1 MSIASLLNQ
10 VKEKE
15 IVLPAIQRNFVWP
28 IERIYTLLDSI
39 MRGYPIGN
47 IILWETHNDIQ
58 HRFFVADYQGDSM
71 DTYHDNPLG
80 NRLKLVIDGQ
90 QRLQSL
96 YVAIYGTYDGHSLYF
111 DVLSGREKDDV
122 SEDKYIF
129 IFNTQQ
135 RIEELNENTLKQL
148 ALPSEKRDKNFQ
160 PLHYIRVSDL
170 FAMSVEDKERL
181 KEQLSESLSLTA
193 VDRVRLSV
201 NLSLLDQS
209 LSKEGDLLR
218 ETVIDNNLPANSKS
232 RKSDHDVLEI
242 FVRVNTLNTRL
253 SRSDLIFSMLKL
265 NWKES
270 ATYLPEFIGEINKGN
285 SFELNDDFVIRCLFA
300 VSNLGTK
307 FDIDLLRKKNNVMKL
322 RDNFEQCCD
331 AIRSTVDFV
340 QNHCWCANSGI
351 LGGSNTLVPL
361 AYYLF
366 HTNKHQVPNDQISRV
381 RKALYLFGFAKPF
394 SRYGDSRVW
403 AFIRDELKPLA
414 DDNDETFPLESTWW
428 WISYWERIRSFA
440 DLLQSNHVLTLHL
453 VQGLTGAAFKYEGNA
468 PEIDHIFPR
477 SVLRD
482 KGFEPSEVNNF
493 ANFWILAKTKN
504 RNKSAQHPAD
514 YFADVDDTEMKTALI
529 EREYLDYRR
538 YTTFLEHRG
547 QRIIQKVQEKL
558 GFSGDEFEKESD
570 QE

>member
-15 IVLPAIQRNFVWP
+15 IVLPAIQRSFVWP
-28 IERIYTLLDSI
+28 LDRIYTLLDSV

-71 DTYHDNPLG
+71 DTYHDNPSG
-80 NRLKLVIDGQ
+80 KRLKLVIDGQ

-96 YVAIYGTYDGHSLYF
+96 YVAIYGTYDNCSLYF
-111 DVLSGREKDDV
+111 DVLSGREQDDV

-129 IFNTQQ
+129 IFSTQQ
-135 RIEELNENTLKQL
+135 RIRELNENVLKQL
-148 ALPSEKRDKNFQ
+148 SLPAEKRDRNFQ
-160 PLHYIRVSDL
+160 VLYYMRVSDL
-170 FAMSVEDKERL
+170 FATSVEDKERL
-181 KEQLSESLSLTA
+181 KDELSESLSLDA
-193 VDRVRLSV
+193 ADRIRLSV

-218 ETVIDNNLPANSKS
+218 ETIIDKNLPASSKS
-232 RKSDHDVLEI
+232 RKSDYDVLEI

-270 ATYLPEFIGEINKGN
+270 ATYLPEFIREINENN
-285 SFELNDDFVIRCLFA
+285 SFDLNNDFVIRSLFA

-307 FDIDLLRKKNNVMKL
+307 FDIDLLRKKKNVTKL
-322 RDNFEQCCD
+322 RTNFEQCCD
-331 AIRSTVDFV
+331 AIRSAVDFV
-340 QNHCWCANSGI
+340 QDHCWCTNSGT
-351 LGGSNTLVPL
+351 LGGSNTLVPFV
-361 AYYLF
+361 YYLF
-366 HTNKHQVPNDQISRV
+366 HTKKHQVPNDQVSRV

-403 AFIRDELKPLA
+403 AFIRDELIPLVEN
-414 DDNDETFPLESTWW
+414 NDETFPLESTWW
-428 WISYWERIRSFA
+428 WISAWERIRSFE
-440 DLLQSNHVLTLHL
+440 DLLQSNHVLALYL
-453 VQGLTGAAFKYEGNA
+453 IQGLTGAAFKYEGNA

-482 KGFEPSEVNNF
+482 KGFELPDINHF
-493 ANFWILAKTKN
+493 ANFWILAKAKN
-504 RNKSAQHPAD
+504 RNKSSQHPAD
-514 YFADVDDTEMKTALI
+514 YFTDVDEAEMKAALI
-529 EREYLDYRR
+529 ERDYLDYRR
-538 YTTFLEHRG
+538 YTTFLEHRS
-547 QRIIQKVQEKL
+547 QCIIQRVQEKL
-558 GFSGDEFEKESD
+558 GFSGDEFKKESS
-570 QE
+570 

>member
-10 VKEKE
+10 VKERE

-28 IERIYTLLDSI
+28 VERIYTLLDSI

-58 HRFFVADYQGDSM
+58 HRFFVADYQGHSM
-71 DTYHDNPLG
+71 HTYHDNPKG
-80 NRLKLVIDGQ
+80 NRLRLVIDGQ

-96 YVAIYGTYDGHSLYF
+96 YVAIYGTYDSCALHF
-111 DVLSGREKDDV
+111 DVLSGSEKDDV
-122 SEDKYIF
+122 SEDKF
-129 IFNTQQ
+129 IFVFSTQEHT
-135 RIEELNENTLKQL
+135 RELNSSVLRQL
-148 ALPSEKRDKNFQ
+148 SLQPEKRDKSFQ
-160 PLHYIRVSDL
+160 VLHYVRVSDL

-181 KEQLSESLSLTA
+181 KETLSETLSLDST
-193 VDRVRLSV
+193 DRIRLSV

-218 ETVIDNNLPANSKS
+218 ETVIDKNLPASSTS

-270 ATYLPEFIGEINKGN
+270 AVYLPEFVREINRDN
-285 SFELNDDFVIRCLFA
+285 SFELNNDFVIRCLFA

-307 FDIDLLRKKNNVMKL
+307 FDIDLLRKKRNVAML
-322 RDNFEQCCD
+322 RDNFDPCCD
-331 AIRSTVDFV
+331 AIRSTVDFA
-340 QNHCWCANSGI
+340 QSHCWCTNAGI
-351 LGGSNTLVPL
+351 LGGSNTLVPIV
-361 AYYLF
+361 YYLF
-366 HTNKHQVPNDQISRV
+366 YTRNHQVPNDQVSRV
-381 RKALYLFGFAKPF
+381 RQALYLFGFAKPF

-403 AFIRDELKPLA
+403 AFIRDALKPLVEKNNA
-414 DDNDETFPLESTWW
+414 TFPLENAFRQITF
-428 WISYWERIRSFA
+428 WERIRSYE
-440 DLLQSNHVLTLHL
+440 DLLQSNPVLTLHL
-453 VQGLTGAAFKYEGNA
+453 IQGLTGANFKYEGNA

-482 KGFEPSEVNNF
+482 KGFEPRYINHY

-504 RNKSAQHPAD
+504 RNKSNQHPAT
-514 YFADVDDTEMKTALI
+514 YFADVDEGEMMAALI

-538 YTTFLEHRG
+538 YTTFLEHRSKC
-547 QRIIQKVQEKL
+547 IIERVQGKL
-558 GFSGDEFEKESD
+558 GFRGDEFKKED
-570 QE
+570 D